1 MATQSRQQTT
11 RVSNDPGAE
20 PQAGGP
26 NQTGP
31 HQAGSHMTDPRF
43 ESIRKMLEREPYTV
57 QFFQAVRLLE
67 RLYPER
73 NPVGL
78 FVSPSSEVVQFSSV
92 PTLSFPASEIHDL
105 QPGKDGGPPKL
116 FVNFMGL
123 SAAVGVLPHA
133 YTEFL
138 LERVRAKDRGP
149 GDFFDIFNH
158 RIIALFYR
166 GWQKYRFYI
175 AYERTGASDDVI
187 SARLLDLIGLG
198 TKDLIHRMSIDDEA
212 CLYYAG
218 LLSARRPTA
227 QCLKQLLEDY
237 FNVPVSVEQFTGTWN
252 RLPPENLSFLR
263 ESGAFCERLGMGTI
277 VGDEV
282 WDQHGTVTI
291 RLGPMNFE
299 RYQEFL
305 PGASACRELH
315 AWLRIY
321 ANREFDFII
330 QLVLEREETP
340 GAALGADGAF
350 APRLGLVSW
359 VKNRPLQRDPDE
371 ATYRLS

>member
-1 MATQSRQQTT
+1 MATQSRQQTADIK
-11 RVSNDPGAE
+11 SGASAQQKPE
-20 PQAGGP
+20 QKI
-26 NQTGP
+26 
-31 HQAGSHMTDPRF
+31 DPRF
-43 ESIRKMLEREPYTV
+43 ESIRALLEREPYTV

-67 RLYPER
+67 RLYPDR

-92 PTLSFPASEIHDL
+92 PTLSFPASEIQDL
-105 QPGKDGGPPKL
+105 QPGRNGQPRL

-123 SAAVGVLPHA
+123 SAATGALPHA

-138 LERVRAKDRGP
+138 LERVRAKDRAP
-149 GDFFDIFNH
+149 GEFFDIFNH

-198 TKDLIHRMSIDDEA
+198 TRDLTHRMQIEDEA

-227 QCLKQLLEDY
+227 QGLKQLLEDY
-237 FNVPVSVEQFTGTWN
+237 FDVPVSIEQFTGTWN
-252 RLPPENLSFLR
+252 RLPPGNLTFLR
-263 ESGAFCERLGMGTI
+263 DSGAFCERLGMGTI

-291 RLGPMNFE
+291 RLGPMNFA
-299 RYQEFL
+299 RYQQFL
-305 PGASACRELH
+305 PGANACRELH

-340 GAALGADGAF
+340 GAALGEESVR

-359 VKNRPLQRDPDE
+359 IKNRPLQRDPDE

>member
-1 MATQSRQQTT
+1 MATQSGQQAVDLDA
-11 RVSNDPGAE
+11 RK
-20 PQAGGP
+20 
-26 NQTGP
+26 
-31 HQAGSHMTDPRF
+31 TDPRF
-43 ESIRKMLEREPYTV
+43 ESIRAMLEREPYCV

-67 RLYPER
+67 RLYPDR
-73 NPVGL
+73 SPVGL
-78 FVSPSSEVVQFSSV
+78 FVSPSSEVLRFSSV
-92 PTLSFPASEIHDL
+92 PSLSFPASEIQEL
-105 QPGKDGGPPKL
+105 QIGKDGQVKM

-123 SAAVGVLPHA
+123 SAATGALPHP

-138 LERVRAKDRGP
+138 LERARAKDRVP
-149 GDFFDIFNH
+149 GEFFDLFNH

-198 TKDLIHRMSIDDEA
+198 TKDLTHRMDIEDEA

-227 QCLKQLLEDY
+227 QGLKQLLEDY
-237 FNVPVSVEQFTGTWN
+237 FDVPVSVEQFTGTWN
-252 RLPPENLSFLR
+252 RLPPDNLTFLR
-263 ESGAFCERLGMGTI
+263 DTGAFCERLGMGTI

-282 WDQHGTVTI
+282 WDQHGTVTV
-291 RLGPMNFE
+291 RLGPMNFN

-305 PGASACRELH
+305 PGAKACEELY
-315 AWLRIY
+315 AWLRLY

-340 GAALGADGAF
+340 GSALGEESAR

-359 VKNRPLQRDPDE
+359 IKNRPLQRDPDE

>member
-1 MATQSRQQTT
+1 MATQSGQQA
-11 RVSNDPGAE
+11 SDLNSEQSAE
-20 PQAGGP
+20 VK
-26 NQTGP
+26 
-31 HQAGSHMTDPRF
+31 F
-43 ESIRKMLEREPYTV
+43 EPIRAMLTREPYCF

-92 PTLSFPASEIHDL
+92 PTLSFPASEIQDL
-105 QPGKDGGPPKL
+105 QMGKDGQPKL

-123 SAAVGVLPHA
+123 SAATGVLPHT

-138 LERVRAKDRGP
+138 LERIRVKDHAP

-175 AYERTGASDDVI
+175 AYERTGANDDVI

-198 TKDLIHRMSIDDEA
+198 TKGLTHRMEIADEA
-212 CLYYAG
+212 GLYYAG
-218 LLSARRPTA
+218 LLSQRRPTA
-227 QCLKQLLEDY
+227 QGLKQILEDY
-237 FNVPVSVEQFTGTWN
+237 FNIPVSVEQFTGMWN
-252 RLPPENLSFLR
+252 RLPPANQTFLR
-263 ESGAFCERLGMGTI
+263 DSGAFCERLGMGTI
-277 VGDEV
+277 IGDEV

-291 RLGPMNFE
+291 RLGPMSFE
-299 RYQEFL
+299 RYQQFL
-305 PGASACRELH
+305 PGASASRELQ
-315 AWLRIY
+315 AWLRLY

-340 GAALGADGAF
+340 GMKLGEEGMHAS
-350 APRLGLVSW
+350 RLGLVSW
-359 VKNRPLQRDPDE
+359 VRNRPLQHDPDE